1 MTGNIQITMEVDG
14 RNPKV
19 CRFTSARTLY
29 VGTRTI
35 TNLNEAKDLPLA
47 ERLMG
52 LRGLEK
58 LQLIGH
64 LLVVTKTADREW
76 KDLGREIE
84 SVLTSYLISGQALTS
99 DDVNEKMM
107 LMGKNTREK
116 VQYLIDTQINPGVA
130 EHGGSVQVVDVRD
143 DSVYLRLHGGCQG
156 CGAADFT
163 LKQGIEKIL
172 TRAVPE
178 IQRIV
183 DLTNH
188 SAGLNPYYRLPDLDR
203 PLSNQ
208 AIQAMG

>member
-1 MTGNIQITMEVDG
+1 
-14 RNPKV
+14 
-19 CRFTSARTLY
+19 
-29 VGTRTI
+29 
-35 TNLNEAKDLPLA
+35 
-47 ERLMG
+47 
-52 LRGLEK
+52 
-58 LQLIGH
+58 
-64 LLVVTKTADREW
+64 
-76 KDLGREIE
+76 
-84 SVLTSYLISGQALTS
+84 
-99 DDVNEKMM
+99 M

-130 EHGGSVQVVDVRD
+130 EHGGSVQGVDVRD

-208 AIQAMG
+208 AIQAIG

>member
-1 MTGNIQITMEVDG
+1 MSGNIQITMEVDG
-14 RNPKV
+14 RNPKI

-47 ERLMG
+47 ERLMC
-52 LRGLEK
+52 LPGLEK

-84 SVLTSYLISGQALTS
+84 SVLTLYLISGQALTS

-203 PLSNQ
+203 PLSN
-208 AIQAMG
+208 